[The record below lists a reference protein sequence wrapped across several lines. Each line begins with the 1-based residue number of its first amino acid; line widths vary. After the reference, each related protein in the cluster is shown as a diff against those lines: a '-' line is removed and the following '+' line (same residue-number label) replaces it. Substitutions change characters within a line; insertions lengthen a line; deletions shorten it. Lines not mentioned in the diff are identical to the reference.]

1 MLRDSLADTQIDAA
15 LAVDEHANRGGAHAF
30 GQQHFDVR
38 LGRRE
43 ALLDLCLDVL
53 HLLLPLQQ
61 KRWAAKPTSRCGP
74 RPQMKVLA
82 AREYSPGRVRHNRAW
97 GPGRPR
103 VWRAAGLPPRPY
115 SPASK
120 NTLSCSSLRGTSVF
134 CAIRSASDTR

>member
-1 MLRDSLADTQIDAA
+1 VLRDALADTQVDAA
-15 LAVDEHANRGGAHAF
+15 LAVDEHAHGGGAHAF

-74 RPQMKVLA
+74 WPQMKVLA
-82 AREYSPGRVRHNRAW
+82 AREYSSGAGCGNCAR
-97 GPGRPR
+97 RPQ
-103 VWRAAGLPPRPY
+103 
-115 SPASK
+115 
-120 NTLSCSSLRGTSVF
+120 
-134 CAIRSASDTR
+134 RSTT